1 MWRGAK
7 LILFFFGR
15 VSYIFLEVLYSYIIL
30 DTISS
35 LLFIFVCPLVFGTMI
50 NILTKSN
57 LVYLRLILDFKVHH

>member
-1 MWRGAK
+1 M
-7 LILFFFGR
+7 LCFFGR
-15 VSYIFLEVLYSYIIL
+15 VSYIFLEVLYSYVIL

-35 LLFIFVCPLVFGTMI
+35 LLLTFVCPLVFVTMI